1 MKGRV
6 HYYEGY
12 TLEQVVFP
20 ARVLGRLG
28 VNDAAS

>member
-12 TLEQVVFP
+12 SMQQVAFP
-20 ARVLGRLG
+20 VRVLKHW
-28 VNDAAS
+28 AARRW